1 MVSTIM
7 RDANR
12 TKLET
17 PLRSGFYERD
27 KHELAIGL
35 LGRDVVRRV
44 DGQLRAGRI
53 VETEVYGGPDDP
65 ASHGDSGQPT
75 ARTEAMFGTPGTAY
89 IYLIYGIYYCLN
101 VVAPARQKAAAILI
115 RAAEPLC
122 GRRKMADA
130 RGLLDGA
137 DDEITESI
145 EGNLLSGPGKI
156 CQALGVDDHLDGSSL
171 QSDRLWIAP
180 GRPLLERA
188 GREGIE
194 TTPRIG
200 LNPETCGEAAEWP
213 WRYVDSESEFV
224 SR

>member
-12 TKLET
+12 SKLET
-17 PLRSGFYERD
+17 PVRSGFYERD
-27 KHELAIGL
+27 KHELAVEL
-35 LGRDVVRRV
+35 LGRDVVRRH
-44 DGQLRAGRI
+44 DGQLLAGRI

-65 ASHGDSGQPT
+65 ASHADSGQPT
-75 ARTEAMFGTPGTAY
+75 ARTEAMFGEPGTAY
-89 IYLIYGIYYCLN
+89 IYQIYGIYHCLN

-122 GRRKMADA
+122 GRRTMANA
-130 RGLLDGA
+130 RGLLGDA
-137 DDEITESI
+137 DEAITESI
-145 EGNLLSGPGKI
+145 AGNLLSGPGKI
-156 CQALGVDDHLDGSSL
+156 CQALEVDDDLDGTSL

-180 GRPLLERA
+180 GRPLLETA
-188 GREGIE
+188 GRERIE

-213 WRYVDSESEFV
+213 WRYIDSESEFL